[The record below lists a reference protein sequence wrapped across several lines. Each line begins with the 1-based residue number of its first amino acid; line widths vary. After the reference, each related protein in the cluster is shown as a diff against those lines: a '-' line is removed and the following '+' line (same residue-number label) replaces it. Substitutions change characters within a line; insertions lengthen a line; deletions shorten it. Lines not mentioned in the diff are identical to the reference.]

1 MDNEGLSAW
10 VEVLPDFKKFD
21 KQAKS
26 QMTSIL
32 GDAGDQSGKRGA
44 DRLQGGLVAGIGKM
58 AGPILAAV
66 TALGIGTLI
75 GNAIGSGINYAL
87 DSIDIASNLSETRS
101 AIDTLFGDASSGIQD
116 FASTAVEQL
125 GQTQQEALSAAQTF
139 GIFGKAAGLGG
150 EDLTEF
156 STSLVGLS
164 ADLASFFNTDSQTA
178 IDAIGAGLR
187 GESEPLRQFGV
198 LLDDATLKQKA
209 LELGIYNGSG
219 ALSQQQRVLA
229 AQAAIFD
236 QTAIAQGD
244 VERTS
249 GGLAFQQKKL
259 QAALEDTQA
268 KLGEKLLP
276 AFTSFVTLAND
287 KLLPA
292 LAETIDKVGPVL
304 AAALVESLPA
314 FSELVDQ
321 ITPLIP
327 ELVRM
332 SVEVLPALVQAFII
346 LAPFITDAAANVAT
360 LFGIFDLLFSYLS
373 GDTSLSEAESDF
385 DNLGGSALSNAYNVA
400 QGLQGMLVG
409 FVNWIA
415 SIVNPVITAVNNL
428 GDAAEDFINSF
439 SKITGVKVKIND
451 LTSLAVTSLNGS
463 GAKSALG
470 SGSGKGGTAFAEG
483 GVVGARPGGI
493 DAVIGEGR
501 YDEAVI
507 PLNAQVLGQIGQ
519 GIASATGGRTGGPA
533 VVQYITTDDPLL
545 AADIA
550 AQKLNRQAARLK

>member
-1 MDNEGLSAW
+1 MNEGLSAW
-10 VEVLPDFKKFD
+10 VEVLPDFKNFRS
-21 KQAKS
+21 KS
-26 QMTSIL
+26 ESEMTTIL
-32 GDAGDQSGKRGA
+32 GDAGDKAGKRGSSA
-44 DRLQGGLVAGIGKM
+44 FGGAFVGGIGKL
-58 AGPILAAV
+58 AGVVIGAIA
-66 TALGIGTLI
+66 ALGIA
-75 GNAIGSGINYAL
+75 NAIGSAIGEGINYGL
-87 DSIDIASNLSETRS
+87 NSIEIASNLAETRS
-101 AIDTLFGDASSGIQD
+101 AIDTLFGDASAGIQD
-116 FASTAVEQL
+116 FASTAVNEL
-125 GQTQQEALSAAQTF
+125 GQTQQEALAAAQTF

-150 EDLTEF
+150 EDLTQF

-219 ALSQQQRVLA
+219 ALTQQQRVLA

-287 KLLPA
+287 KLIPVLS
-292 LAETIDKVGPVL
+292 ETIDKVGPVL
-304 AAALVESLPA
+304 AEALVESLPA
-314 FSELVDQ
+314 FSDLVDQ
-321 ITPLIP
+321 IAPLIP
-327 ELVRM
+327 ELVRL
-332 SVEVLPALVQAFII
+332 SVEVLPALIQAFIV
-346 LAPFITDAAANVAT
+346 LAPFVTDAAANVAT
-360 LFGIFDLLFSYLS
+360 LFGIFNLLFSFLA
-373 GDTSLSEAESDF
+373 GDTSLSEAQGEF
-385 DNLGGSALSNAYNVA
+385 DSLGGSVLSNAYNVA
-400 QGLQGMLVG
+400 QGLQGMLIG
-409 FVNWIA
+409 FSNWVA
-415 SIVNPVITAVNNL
+415 TIVNPVITAVNKL

-439 SKITGVKVKIND
+439 SKITGVSVKIND
-451 LTSLAVTSLNGS
+451 LAKLGTVSLNGNGS
-463 GAKSALG
+463 KSALG
-470 SGSGKGGTAFAEG
+470 SGAGTGGTAFAEG

-493 DAVIGEGR
+493 NAVIGEGR

-507 PLNAQVLGQIGQ
+507 PLNAQVLGRIGE
-519 GIASATGGRTGGPA
+519 GMAAASGGRVGGPQ
-533 VVQYITTDDPLL
+533 VVQYITTSDPLL

-550 AQKLNRQAARLK
+550 AQKLNKRMGGLK